1 MLDLHCHSFLS
12 DGELLPAEL
21 LRRVEVLGY
30 RYLAIT
36 DHAGPSNLGWVVE
49 AVASAASQLG
59 AHFKCKLIPGVELT
73 HIPPGLIE
81 PLARQARSLGAV
93 WVVVHG
99 ETVVEPVAEGTNQAA
114 LEAEIDLLAHPGLLT
129 EEQAELAAK
138 RSIALE
144 LTARGGHCL
153 TNGRVARLAKEAGA
167 NLLVN
172 SDAHAPTDLM
182 SEAMARSVALGAG
195 LSSEEYQTLQT
206 KAIALAAKKAAS
218 I

>member
-1 MLDLHCHSFLS
+1 MLDPHCHSFLS
-12 DGELLPAEL
+12 DGKLLPSEL

-49 AVASAASQLG
+49 AVVSAASQLG
-59 AHFKCKLIPGVELT
+59 PYFECKLIPGVELT
-73 HIPPGLIE
+73 HLPPGLIG
-81 PLARQARSLGAV
+81 PLAQRARSLGAV

-129 EEQAELAAK
+129 EEQAKLAAR

-144 LTARGGHCL
+144 LTARAGHCL
-153 TNGRVARLAKEAGA
+153 TNGHVARLAQEAGA
-167 NLLVN
+167 RMLIN
-172 SDAHAPTDLM
+172 SDAHCPADLM
-182 SEAMARSVALGAG
+182 TETLARSVALGAG
-195 LSSEEYQTLQT
+195 LPLEEYQALQS
-206 KAIALAAKKAAS
+206 KALALAAEKAAS
-218 I
+218 S